1 MIPQKKDN
9 KRVDS
14 FQIVKFQLITYFF
27 INDFSESFSDTQINC
42 LTWLG
47 LLEEIKFTDFCEK
60 MVDLKVFKH
69 KQSVRNFI
77 SDCLK
82 SENKL
87 IEKNNKSIKL
97 SIPGI
102 ICNSNLVYTVNL
114 GHKNE

>member
-9 KRVDS
+9 KKVDS
-14 FQIVKFQLITYFF
+14 FQIVKFQIITYFF
-27 INDFSESFSDTQINC
+27 INNINESFSDTQINC

-47 LLEEIKFTDFCEK
+47 LSEEVKFTEFCEK
-60 MVDLKVFKH
+60 MVELNVFKH

-77 SDCLK
+77 SDCIK

-87 IEKNNKSIKL
+87 IEKNNKNIKF

-102 ICNSNLVYTVNL
+102 ICNSSLVYTVNL
-114 GHKNE
+114 GYRHE